1 MEFLLGVTLRKND
14 GWLGHLIRFASNIN
28 YRDRQLMI
36 LENIKNG
43 VSNQIHCTGLLED
56 GLS

>member
-14 GWLGHLIRFASNIN
+14 DWLGHLVPCKSNIN
-28 YRDRQLMI
+28 YRDQQLMI
-36 LENIKNG
+36 SENIKKG